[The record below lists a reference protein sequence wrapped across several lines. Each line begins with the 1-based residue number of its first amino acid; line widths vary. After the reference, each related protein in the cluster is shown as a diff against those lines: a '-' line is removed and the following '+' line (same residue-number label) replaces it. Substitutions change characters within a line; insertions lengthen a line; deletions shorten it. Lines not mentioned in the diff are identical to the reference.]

1 MQNTSVVEADE
12 ISGLERVVDLKAV
25 ARGHLTEAA
34 HRRIRP
40 GLILG
45 GHIGECPNWVERPQ
59 CERCAIDAKVDKRP
73 RPPMVD
79 VRPAVEEDPVERGER
94 FVVVGVFGFD
104 YFDHRSTVGHRRV
117 AAASLVQHTV
127 QELKARG
134 SFAGGQVGVW
144 AEAQIGVGRRVRV
157 VTTGQGD
164 VGLNVPNRAEVR
176 VPDRADTFG
185 KFEVEIVVER
195 AAS

>member
-1 MQNTSVVEADE
+1 
-12 ISGLERVVDLKAV
+12 
-25 ARGHLTEAA
+25 
-34 HRRIRP
+34 
-40 GLILG
+40 
-45 GHIGECPNWVERPQ
+45 
-59 CERCAIDAKVDKRP
+59 
-73 RPPMVD
+73 MVD

-104 YFDHRSTVGHRRV
+104 CFDHRSTVGHRRV
-117 AAASLVQHTV
+117 AAASLVHHAV